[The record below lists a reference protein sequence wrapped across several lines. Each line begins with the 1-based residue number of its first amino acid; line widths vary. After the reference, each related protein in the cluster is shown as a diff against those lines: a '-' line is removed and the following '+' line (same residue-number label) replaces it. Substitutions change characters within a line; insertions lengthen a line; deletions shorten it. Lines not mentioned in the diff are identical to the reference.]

1 MRTRLPFFVILD
13 KQRIQ
18 VYLTFL
24 TLLIPYK
31 NNHEQILYWPPIWE
45 YCIDV
50 NKLNWGSNQSIIT
63 IAVYKL
69 YIPHQRVKM
78 TGWNKPI
85 VHLLNQEAH
94 VCCTLNLNKKHPTT
108 VVLLICCIFQA
119 VSKNEWFY
127 IFYKNITSSSFKIN
141 LRNRVILFLCYFCNG
156 AQFSGKCTSSLHFQG
171 SINIYIYIIK
181 IT

>member
-50 NKLNWGSNQSIIT
+50 NILNWGSNQSIIT

-78 TGWNKPI
+78 TGLNKPI

-94 VCCTLNLNKKHPTT
+94 VCCTLNLNKKNPNNSSTFD
-108 VVLLICCIFQA
+108 LLYFSSCI
-119 VSKNEWFY
+119 K
-127 IFYKNITSSSFKIN
+127 K
-141 LRNRVILFLCYFCNG
+141 RMILYFL
-156 AQFSGKCTSSLHFQG
+156 
-171 SINIYIYIIK
+171 
-181 IT
+181 